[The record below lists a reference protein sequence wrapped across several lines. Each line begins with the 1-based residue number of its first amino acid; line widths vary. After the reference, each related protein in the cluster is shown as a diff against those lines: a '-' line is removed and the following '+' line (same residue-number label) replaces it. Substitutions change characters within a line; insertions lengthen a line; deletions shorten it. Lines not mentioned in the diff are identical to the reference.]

1 LLCTTPRK
9 IYVYILVRF
18 LFVGRLQVFCC
29 TGASPSLVYSLK
41 AESKFWHSIKE
52 NMPGIFFTRLE
63 SWATPGVP
71 DVYGCKDGIMF
82 FLELKTSTNVKKMKL
97 SPFQK
102 SWHFSHAKQGGRSF
116 ILHQTLSP
124 RLICV
129 FPSSIAVSIAELS
142 PDKASKVWAV
152 PADQA
157 AWTEMADYILHS
169 PLPKPPSGIT

>member
-1 LLCTTPRK
+1 MLCTTPRK
-9 IYVYILVRF
+9 IYVYILVRI

-29 TGASPSLVYSLK
+29 TGDPPSLVDSLK
-41 AESKFWHSIKE
+41 TESKFWKSIKE

-82 FLELKTSTNVKKMKL
+82 FLELKTSTNVKKMVL

-129 FPSSIAVSIAELS
+129 FPSSIAVSIAALS
-142 PDKASKVWAV
+142 PDKASKVWDL
-152 PADQA
+152 PASPA
-157 AWTEMADYILHS
+157 AWTEMADYILHY
-169 PLPKPPSGIT
+169 PLPKPPSSIT

>member
-1 LLCTTPRK
+1 MGRK
-9 IYVYILVRF
+9 F
-18 LFVGRLQVFCC
+18 KPCWDHHMK
-29 TGASPSLVYSLK
+29 T
-41 AESKFWHSIKE
+41 ESKFWKSIKE

-129 FPSSIAVSIAELS
+129 FPSSIAVSIAALS